1 MSSPVVKGFL
11 SVTQSGTEIPRRTA
25 AKASR
30 ASMPPAKRSEAMR
43 TRFSKS
49 GAPPAVT
56 AGCSGMPWAIC
67 MGLVAVDH
75 QRVEGEPDDRE
86 EDRHRGE
93 ERDGAC
99 GVERFGPV
107 LVPHVASP
115 DELRGSQEAS
125 GLAEVL
131 MPCASRPG

>member
-25 AKASR
+25 AKARR

-43 TRFSKS
+43 TRFSRS
-49 GAPPAVT
+49 GAPPALM

-67 MGLVAVDH
+67 MGLVAGDY
-75 QRVEGEPDDRE
+75 QRVEGGAEHRE
-86 EDRHRGE
+86 EERHRGE
-93 ERDGAC
+93 KSDGAR

-107 LVPHVASP
+107 LVPHVASQ
-115 DELRGSQEAS
+115 DET
-125 GLAEVL
+125 
-131 MPCASRPG
+131 

>member
-75 QRVEGEPDDRE
+75 QRGEGGPDD
-86 EDRHRGE
+86 RGE
-93 ERDGAC
+93 ERHRGGESDGAR
-99 GVERFGPV
+99 GGGSLGPV
-107 LVPHVASP
+107 LLPPVASP
-115 DELRGSQEAS
+115 DANYESAGS
-125 GLAEVL
+125 
-131 MPCASRPG
+131 

>member
-1 MSSPVVKGFL
+1 MSSPVVNGFL

-25 AKASR
+25 AKARR

-43 TRFSKS
+43 TRFSRS
-49 GAPPAVT
+49 GAPPAGM

-67 MGLVAVDH
+67 MGRGLVAVDH

-93 ERDGAC
+93 KRDGAG

-107 LVPHVASP
+107 LVPHVASR
-115 DELRGSQEAS
+115 DET
-125 GLAEVL
+125 
-131 MPCASRPG
+131 